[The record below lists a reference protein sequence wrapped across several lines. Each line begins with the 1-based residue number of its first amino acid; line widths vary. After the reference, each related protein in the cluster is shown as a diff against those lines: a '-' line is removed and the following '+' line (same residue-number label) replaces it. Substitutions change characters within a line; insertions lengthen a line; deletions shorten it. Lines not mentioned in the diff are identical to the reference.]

1 LLCWHYQA
9 RAKEVGE
16 EVVIRDLIK
25 DLLKYL
31 PAQIAPAVM
40 GLITIPIITRLFP
53 PADYGNYI
61 LVTATVSIFA
71 TFVGWLS
78 MSIIRFYPVYEQ
90 DGRLPVIYGTVVRWL
105 LVSVAVLAAIFL
117 GIAFVVKNHL
127 KTQLYYLMLIGTLL
141 FVFTAVFEV
150 LQQFLRSKRWA
161 GLYSAFSIWK
171 NVVGLL
177 IGLGLAMGL
186 GCGVEALLWG
196 SVLSSIVALPFL
208 WRSVLGKTRWKET
221 NSVGL
226 AREMAKY
233 GFPLVVGNLAAWIL
247 SLSDRYVLEFF
258 RGAQEVGIYSISYTI
273 SEKSIVLLTSLFM
286 FASGPISMSVWEKEG
301 VAKSQEFLTKL
312 TRYYLIICLP
322 IVVGLS
328 VLARPVIDILTAPE
342 YYQGFRI
349 IPLVVL
355 GGFFLGLQHR
365 FQAGL
370 KFYNKTNLIMINII
384 FAGLL
389 NLVLNLWLVPKH
401 GYVAAAVTTL
411 VSYAFLLAMMV
422 IISRKYFVWEFP
434 LKSLGK
440 VTLASLV
447 MGAVIY
453 LVGNSLASLAL
464 VNLIFSIFVGM
475 VVYGL
480 MLLLLREPQKEEIQA
495 LRLLCKRILKGVL
508 R

>member
-1 LLCWHYQA
+1 M
-9 RAKEVGE
+9 
-16 EVVIRDLIK
+16 IRDLIK

-171 NVVGLL
+171 NVAGLG
-177 IGLGLAMGL
+177 IGLGLAIAL
-186 GCGVEALLWG
+186 GFGVEALLWG
-196 SVLSSIVALPFL
+196 SVLSSAIAFPLL
-208 WRSVLGKTRWKET
+208 WRSALGKTRWKEA

-226 AREMAKY
+226 AKEMAKY

-247 SLSDRYVLEFF
+247 SLSDRYVLEIF
-258 RGAQEVGIYSISYTI
+258 RGAGEVGIYSVSYTI
-273 SEKSIVLLTSLFM
+273 SEKSIQLLASM
-286 FASGPISMSVWEKEG
+286 FICAYAPISMSIWEKEG
-301 VAKSQEFLTKL
+301 TAKSQEFLTKL
-312 TRYYLIICLP
+312 TRYYLIVCLP
-322 IVVGLS
+322 VVVGMS
-328 VLARPVIDILTAPE
+328 FLARPIVDTLAALD
-342 YYQGFRI
+342 YHQGFRI
-349 IPLVVL
+349 VPLVVL
-355 GGFFLGLQHR
+355 GGFFLGLQHE
-365 FQAGL
+365 FQSGL

-384 FAGLL
+384 SAGLL

-401 GYVAAAVTTL
+401 GYVAAAATTL
-411 VSYAFLLAMMV
+411 VSYVFLLVMMV

-440 VTLASLV
+440 VALASVV

-453 LVGNSLASLAL
+453 PIGNNLSSPTL
-464 VNLIFSIFVGM
+464 VNLIFSILVGM

-480 MLLLLREPQKEEIQA
+480 MLLLLREPQKEEIQS
-495 LRLLCKRILKGVL
+495 LRELGNRILKRAL

>member
-1 LLCWHYQA
+1 MIQ
-9 RAKEVGE
+9 
-16 EVVIRDLIK
+16 DFIK

-31 PAQIAPAVM
+31 PAQIAPAIM

-71 TFVGWLS
+71 TIVGWLG

-117 GIAFVVKNHL
+117 GISFVVKAHRKIHL
-127 KTQLYYLMLIGTLL
+127 YHLMLIGTLL

-171 NVVGLL
+171 NAVGLL
-177 IGLGLAMGL
+177 VGLGLAMGL

-233 GFPLVVGNLAAWIL
+233 GFPLVVGNLAGWIL

-273 SEKSIVLLTSLFM
+273 SEKSIVLLTSMFM

-328 VLARPVIDILTAPE
+328 VLARPVVELLTAPA
-342 YYQGFRI
+342 YYEGFRI
-349 IPLVVL
+349 VPLVAL
-355 GGFFLGLQHR
+355 GGFFLGLQQR
-365 FQAGL
+365 FQSGL
-370 KFYNKTNLIMINII
+370 AYYKKTHLIMVSIV
-384 FAGLL
+384 ASGLL
-389 NLVLNLWLVPKH
+389 NLGLNVFLIPKY
-401 GYVAAAVTTL
+401 GYIAAAATTL
-411 VSYAFLLAMMV
+411 VSYVFLVVMIVVM
-422 IISRKYFVWEFP
+422 SRKYFVWKFP
-434 LKSLGK
+434 FRSLGNT
-440 VTLASLV
+440 VCASVV
-447 MGAVIY
+447 MIVAIY
-453 LVGNSLASLAL
+453 PISNSLTSSTLINL
-464 VNLIFSIFVGM
+464 VAGICIGV
-475 VVYGL
+475 VVYFL
-480 MLLLLREPQKEEIQA
+480 MLFFLREPQKEEIQA
-495 LRLLCKRILKGVL
+495 MGELGSRIV
-508 R
+508 RRISR